1 MYHNNTRLFLI
12 FKTIVRLKETNHK
25 FQIDVQKWTLRSIV
39 CNNYS
44 FSFELEAGYSSPYI
58 FRVINNFIIIGP
70 ESIFVSL
77 ISTMSLSLI
86 LMFIVIVRL
95 LFYWL
100 FKVVPL
106 SLLEREWNK
115 ICNCLLSSLNMLIL
129 YLILEV
135 EAYILIGQY
144 F

>member
-1 MYHNNTRLFLI
+1 M
-12 FKTIVRLKETNHK
+12 FK
-25 FQIDVQKWTLRSIV
+25 QWTLRSIV
-39 CNNYS
+39 CNIYS
-44 FSFELEAGYSSPYI
+44 FSFELEAGYSTPYI

-106 SLLEREWNK
+106 SLLEREWNI

>member
-106 SLLEREWNK
+106 SLLEREWNI